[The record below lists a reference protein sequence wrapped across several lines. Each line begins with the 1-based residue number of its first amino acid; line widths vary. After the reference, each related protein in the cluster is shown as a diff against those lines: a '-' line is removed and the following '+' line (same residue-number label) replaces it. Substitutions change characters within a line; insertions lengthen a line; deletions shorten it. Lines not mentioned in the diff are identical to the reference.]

1 MTKVGILGGG
11 QLGRMLL
18 ESAAKFK
25 AETYVLENQENCPAY
40 PFCDHFTLGD
50 IRDYDTVYSF
60 GKGLDCITIEIE
72 QVCVEALEKLEE
84 EGITVIPKPSV
95 LKMISNKISQKEFYQ
110 QHSIPTPDFF
120 ITYSREELVKLIDF
134 FPAVHKVGLGG
145 YDGKGVELLYDIND
159 IHKGFDAPA
168 VLEKMTEIKHEI
180 AVQVAVDQAKNIAVF
195 PPVEMV
201 FDPRLNLLDFQICP
215 ARLSPSLQKE
225 AIEIATNLVNAFQS
239 PGLFAVELFVDQS
252 AKIWVNETAPRVHNS
267 GHHSIE
273 AIATSQFEMLWQIL
287 LKEPLGPTHVKKSSI
302 MVNIIGAPNY
312 SGIAKLEGADSITD
326 QDTFIHWYGKETTK
340 PGRKMGHVTRL
351 NIKPENANETAHFLK
366 NSIRCLS
373 DTKENKDSLV

>member
-25 AETYVLENQENCPAY
+25 VETYVLENQENSPARQ
-40 PFCDHFTLGD
+40 FCDHFLLGD
-50 IRDYDTVYSF
+50 IKDYDTVYAF
-60 GKGLDCITIEIE
+60 GKKLDCITIEIE

-84 EGITVIPKPSV
+84 EGVTVIPKPSV
-95 LKMISNKISQKEFYQ
+95 LKMISNKISQKEYYQ
-110 QHSIPTPDFF
+110 QHFIPTPDFY
-120 ITYSREELVKLIDF
+120 ITHTREELNTLIDF
-134 FPAVHKVGLGG
+134 LPAVHKVGLGG

-159 IHKGFDAPA
+159 IQKGFDTPA

-180 AVQVAVDQAKNIAVF
+180 AVQIAVDQAKNIAIF

-201 FDPRLNLLDFQICP
+201 FDPTLNLLDFQICP
-215 ARLSPSLQKE
+215 ARLSPSVQKK
-225 AIEIATNLVNAFQS
+225 AIEIATNLVNSFQS
-239 PGLFAVELFVDQS
+239 PGLFAVELFIDQS

-287 LKEPLGPTHVKKSSI
+287 LQEPLGPTHVLKPSI

-312 SGIAKLEGADSITD
+312 LGTAKLEGADLISD
-326 QDTFIHWYGKETTK
+326 QDTFIHWYGKETTR

-351 NIKPENANETAHFLK
+351 SINPERATETAHLLK

-373 DTKENKDSLV
+373 DTKENKGSFV